1 MAKKQ
6 KKPVVTKDKASRKA
20 SSLEVYKNEYTRW
33 LQTLQTYHTE
43 RFAPNYRQYTALPDT
58 EGTDSSISDPVA
70 PELVERKLQKLFE
83 RDPKFYAMA
92 RGQNIPKEIS
102 DFMAN
107 VASYYWTNPEKVQ
120 TTGTMRA
127 FLKKVGR
134 EFLITGNAGTEVY
147 YNSKSENPDV
157 RQHAIEDIIFDPSR
171 QLKNAGVYYIRQ
183 YMSLEDIE
191 DQVEVMEDGEV
202 KKGLFKPEA
211 IARLKQKYAEVSPG
225 AKSDPTSNQ
234 VNRAGSAVF
243 DRKVEDVLV
252 VSRWDGKYLCQ
263 IADWE
268 VIIRE
273 ATDPMQIGDDPL
285 DFIMD
290 IEVPKQP
297 YAFSML
303 DFISGLTAAKDLFL
317 NQVID
322 YGSKALNPPLF
333 YDPSLSAAS
342 KMTLR
347 NAYSL
352 GGLVA
357 ASPNQAGHQPMPDLP
372 QSGFSLLTYMQQRSE
387 SVVGVGPY
395 VSGVP
400 NQASDQTQGTK
411 GGIEALIQQASSPIR
426 DCQLTIEEG
435 LIEPIVN
442 KWLKMAGALM
452 GADEIK
458 FIMVSGQDT
467 KWVKATKG
475 LLTGKIKIADLVAS
489 ELMTPEEG
497 IALTQEMAANGKDP
511 EKDFVF
517 DVDWIIR
524 CETGSL
530 AEVDTQKD
538 VQNFMGWAK
547 FATETAQMAMTNPNG
562 IIDVEKV
569 IREAGIRGGIKE
581 PEQYLRKMPPPM
593 PPQAPQPMGQ
603 PGMPPMMP
611 GQPPMAPGPQ
621 MPQLPPGQEPLA
633 AGPLG

>member
-6 KKPVVTKDKASRKA
+6 KKPVATTEKAPTKA
-20 SSLEVYKNEYTRW
+20 SSLATYKDEYTRW
-33 LQTLQTYHTE
+33 LNTLQTYHTE
-43 RFAPNYRQYTALPDT
+43 RFAPNYRQYTALSDT
-58 EGTDSSISDPVA
+58 SGTDSNISDPVA

-92 RGQNIPKEIS
+92 RGQNIPKEVS

-147 YNSKSENPDV
+147 YNAKSENPDV

-183 YMSLEDIE
+183 YMSLEKIE
-191 DQVEVMEDGEV
+191 EQVEVMEDGKV
-202 KKGLFKPEA
+202 KKGLFKADA
-211 IARLKQKYAEVSPG
+211 IARLKEKYEKVTPG

-234 VNRAGSAVF
+234 VNRAGSAIF
-243 DRKVEDVLV
+243 DRIVEDVLV

-303 DFISGLTAAKDLFL
+303 DFIAGLTAAKDLFL

-333 YDPSLSAAS
+333 YDPSLSPAS
-342 KMTLR
+342 KNTLR

-357 ASPNQAGHQPMPDLP
+357 AAPNQAGHQPMPDLP

-452 GADEIK
+452 GQDEIK
-458 FIMVSGQDT
+458 YIVISGQDL
-467 KWVKATKG
+467 KWVKVTKG

-489 ELMTPEEG
+489 ELMTEEEG
-497 IALTQEMAANGKDP
+497 MALSAEMVANGKNP
-511 EKDFVF
+511 EKELVF
-517 DVDWIIR
+517 DVDWIVR

-547 FATETAQMAMTNPNG
+547 FAQETVQNAAGNPNT
-562 IIDVEKV
+562 ILDVEK
-569 IREAGIRGGIKE
+569 IIKEAGIRGGIKE
-581 PEQYLRKMPPPM
+581 PEQYMKKLPPPM
-593 PPQAPQPMGQ
+593 PAGA
-603 PGMPPMMP
+603 PGMPPGMP
-611 GQPPMAPGPQ
+611 GQPPMAGP
-621 MPQLPPGQEPLA
+621 MPQAPQPQIPAPPMPMAG
-633 AGPLG
+633 GPLG